1 MSLPI
6 CSSTGESV
14 GLLNGMFT
22 ATTSVCVTGLVTV
35 DTGTAYSHVGHFVI
49 LCLIQLGGLG
59 FITMVTIV
67 FMMIRK
73 RITLKERMLIQEAM
87 NQDSLQ
93 GMVRLIQNVVLI
105 TILIETL
112 GAICL
117 SFSFVP
123 KFGLKTG
130 LFYSIFLPFLLS
142 VTQGLTRWETFS
154 L

>member
-59 FITMVTIV
+59 FMTMDTIV

-73 RITLKERMLIQEAM
+73 RITLKEPV
-87 NQDSLQ
+87 D
-93 GMVRLIQNVVLI
+93 
-105 TILIETL
+105 
-112 GAICL
+112 
-117 SFSFVP
+117 
-123 KFGLKTG
+123 
-130 LFYSIFLPFLLS
+130 FYC
-142 VTQGLTRWETFS
+142 
-154 L
+154 